1 MIRNRS
7 RLRQV
12 VGSFIVAAALLLS
25 AAPAHT
31 QTETVLYS
39 FKGITS
45 HDGSS
50 PVGGLVFDKA
60 GNLYGTTLLGGNFT
74 GACSPFGC
82 GIVFQLLPASG
93 GGWNQSVIH
102 FFAGRTRFAKADGA
116 MPESGVVFDARGNL
130 YGTAVGGDGT
140 VFELSPATG
149 GLWNE
154 RLIHAFSGNGSGD
167 GSIPSGG
174 LVLDAAG
181 NLFGTT
187 QQGGSLT
194 STTGTVF
201 ELARTSQGVKE
212 ELLYSFLGGS
222 DGAGPQAG
230 LLLDSTG
237 NLYGTTVSGGDVSTC
252 AGLGQ
257 QGCGVVFKLSP
268 MSGGGWQETV
278 LHTFSGGSDGAASVA
293 NLIMDASGNL
303 YGTTSAGG
311 DLSTTCFQTGCGV
324 VFELSPDS
332 GGGWTETVLH
342 TFGGAD
348 GSFPMAGLAMDSAG
362 NLYGTTLRGGNLS
375 VCGGSGCGGVFEL
388 SPKVGGGWTETV
400 LHKFGAGGRDGIN
413 PQGGVIL
420 DAAGNLYGTTRGGGD
435 NTQGTVF
442 KISR

>member
-1 MIRNRS
+1 
-7 RLRQV
+7 
-12 VGSFIVAAALLLS
+12 
-25 AAPAHT
+25 
-31 QTETVLYS
+31 
-39 FKGITS
+39 
-45 HDGSS
+45 
-50 PVGGLVFDKA
+50 
-60 GNLYGTTLLGGNFT
+60 
-74 GACSPFGC
+74 
-82 GIVFQLLPASG
+82 
-93 GGWNQSVIH
+93 
-102 FFAGRTRFAKADGA
+102 
-116 MPESGVVFDARGNL
+116 
-130 YGTAVGGDGT
+130 
-140 VFELSPATG
+140 
-149 GLWNE
+149 
-154 RLIHAFSGNGSGD
+154 
-167 GSIPSGG
+167 
-174 LVLDAAG
+174 
-181 NLFGTT
+181 
-187 QQGGSLT
+187 
-194 STTGTVF
+194 
-201 ELARTSQGVKE
+201 
-212 ELLYSFLGGS
+212 
-222 DGAGPQAG
+222 
-230 LLLDSTG
+230 
-237 NLYGTTVSGGDVSTC
+237 
-252 AGLGQ
+252 
-257 QGCGVVFKLSP
+257 VVFKLSP